1 MKNFNID
8 DLNKLPTAYLLGK
21 IKSGNFSQE
30 ENLAM
35 LKILKERKI
44 DTIDLENEVINRK
57 LKQQAA
63 PPKTSKFVIFL
74 FILLALSALNRFYKQ
89 MVAEEKLR
97 ASTEKVEINK

>member
-1 MKNFNID
+1 MKNVNID
-8 DLNKLPTAYLLGK
+8 DLTKLPTAYLLGK
-21 IKSGNFSQE
+21 IKSGSFSQE

-35 LKILKERKI
+35 IKILNDRKI
-44 DTIDLENEVINRK
+44 NTVDLENEVINSK
-57 LKQQAA
+57 LKKQAA

-97 ASTEKVEINK
+97 TSTEKVEINK